1 MVQVV
6 VNGMRVRIKLDEIR
20 LAEMVQGMEASAI
33 PGLLRHLGDLA
44 STSFIPYQNGKNLYL
59 LCLALPQGS
68 HLHVHLVPK
77 ITLAH
82 HRAAAH
88 EMQFVSIH
96 RSIGAL

>member
-1 MVQVV
+1 MQVV

-44 STSFIPYQNGKNLYL
+44 STSFIPYQNGKHLLL

-68 HLHVHLVPK
+68 HQHVHFL
-77 ITLAH
+77 
-82 HRAAAH
+82 
-88 EMQFVSIH
+88 Q
-96 RSIGAL
+96 RSHFT